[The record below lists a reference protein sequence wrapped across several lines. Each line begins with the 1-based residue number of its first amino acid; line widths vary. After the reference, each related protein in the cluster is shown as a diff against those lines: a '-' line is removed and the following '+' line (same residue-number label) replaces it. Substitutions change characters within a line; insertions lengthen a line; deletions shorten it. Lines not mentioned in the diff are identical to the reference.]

1 MLAVVSINL
10 LQPGSALSCVVVAF
24 FLFFCCFFFFHNDH
38 LNSMSF
44 LILVITMRKTLFIFY
59 CQLFFTIIVTGLR
72 EKLIRR

>member
-1 MLAVVSINL
+1 MLAVVCINL
-10 LQPGSALSCVVVAF
+10 LQPGPALSCVVF
-24 FLFFCCFFFFHNDH
+24 FVFVFFVFFFFHNDH